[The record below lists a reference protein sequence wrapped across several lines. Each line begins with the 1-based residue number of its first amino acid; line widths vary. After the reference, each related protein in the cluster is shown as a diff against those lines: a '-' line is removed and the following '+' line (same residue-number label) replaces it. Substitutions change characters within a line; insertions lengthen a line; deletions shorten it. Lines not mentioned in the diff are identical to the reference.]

1 MQGVRATV
9 GLGKV
14 LALDEVRGKMGE
26 PDKKAAFLTGSLT
39 RHIIAMS
46 LTAATGFIALFLVDL
61 ADMLFISM
69 LGIEELAAAVGYAG
83 TILFM
88 TTSISIGMAIA
99 GGALVA
105 KSLGENRHERATQL
119 LTHVLIAGSGF
130 AVVFAAVIF
139 ANLSMLTGFLGATG
153 KTQALTVAYLQI
165 LVPTMPILMIGIVA
179 SAALR
184 SHGAAKL
191 SMMVTLIAGVINAV
205 LDPIFIFV
213 FNMGLEGAAW
223 ASVISRVSV
232 AVTAVWYITRRY
244 GGFGGVSLRAVMRDL
259 RPIAAIAIPAI
270 LANVA
275 TPVGSAYVTKIMAEF
290 GDAAVAGMAIIGRV
304 TPIAFALIFAMSGAI
319 GPIIGQN
326 FGAGNHV
333 RVRAAFNSSMVLIV
347 VYVFP
352 VVLVL
357 NFLRVPIADM
367 FDADGVA
374 RDLIFLFCGPL
385 SLAWIFNGVIFV
397 ANAAYNNLGHPFYS
411 TWVNWGRNTLGI
423 VPFVYFGAQYW
434 GAEGVLIGQM
444 MGGVFVAIVSFILA
458 ERLMKKS
465 ERAQGKPATAQAFS
479 THQRPFKVLH
489 HRR

>member
-1 MQGVRATV
+1 MTDPVEQPR
-9 GLGKV
+9 
-14 LALDEVRGKMGE
+14 
-26 PDKKAAFLTGSLT
+26 FLTGNLT
-39 RHIIAMS
+39 KHIISMS
-46 LTAATGFIALFLVDL
+46 LTAAAGFIALFVVDL

-69 LGIEELAAAVGYAG
+69 LGIDELAAAVGFAG

-105 KSLGENRHERATQL
+105 KSLGENQPDRATEL
-119 LTHVLIAGSGF
+119 LTHVLIVGVAF
-130 AVVFAAVIF
+130 AVVFASLIF
-139 ANLSMLTGFLGATG
+139 VNLQDLTALIGATG
-153 KTQALTVAYLQI
+153 RTQELAVNYLRI

-184 SHGAAKL
+184 SHGSAKL
-191 SMMVTLIAGVINAV
+191 AMLVTIVAGVVNAI

-213 FNMGLEGAAW
+213 LDMGLEGAAW
-223 ASVISRVSV
+223 ASVISRFSV
-232 AVTAVWYITRRY
+232 AGTALWYIVRRH
-244 GGFGGVSLRAVMRDL
+244 GGFAGLSFGAIGRDL
-259 RPIAAIAIPAI
+259 KPIAAIAIPAM

-275 TPVGSAYVTKIMAEF
+275 TPVGSAYVTRVIAEF

-326 FGAGNHV
+326 FGAGKHD
-333 RVRAAFNSSMVLIV
+333 RVRAVFNSSMVLIV
-347 VYVFP
+347 VYVIP
-352 VVLVL
+352 VVIALY
-357 NFLRVPIADM
+357 FLRSPIADI
-367 FDADGVA
+367 FNAQGIA

-385 SLAWIFNGVIFV
+385 SLTWIFTGIIFI

-423 VPFVYFGAQYW
+423 VPFVYFGAQLW
-434 GAEGVLIGQM
+434 GAQGVLIGQM
-444 MGGVFVAIVSFILA
+444 AGGVFVAIVSFILA
-458 ERLMKKS
+458 ERVMKAA
-465 ERAQGKPATAQAFS
+465 ENMQITKPVDPGFIK
-479 THQRPFKVLH
+479 HQRSFNILH

>member
-1 MQGVRATV
+1 MTGTNGQA
-9 GLGKV
+9 K
-14 LALDEVRGKMGE
+14 
-26 PDKKAAFLTGSLT
+26 FLTGSLT
-39 RHIIAMS
+39 KHIISMS
-46 LTAATGFIALFLVDL
+46 LTAAMGFIALFVVDL

-105 KSLGENRHERATQL
+105 KSLGENKPERATEL
-119 LTHVLIAGSGF
+119 LTHVLIVGVAF
-130 AVVFAAVIF
+130 AVVFAALIF
-139 ANLSMLTGFLGATG
+139 ANLSDLTGLIGATG
-153 KTQALTVAYLQI
+153 RTQDLAVSYLEI
-165 LVPTMPILMIGIVA
+165 LVPTMPVLMIGIVA

-191 SMMVTLIAGVINAV
+191 AMMVTIIAGVVNAV

-213 FNMGLEGAAW
+213 LDMGLEGAAW
-223 ASVISRVSV
+223 ASVISRFSV
-232 AVTAVWYITRRY
+232 AVTAVWFITRRY
-244 GGFGGVSLRAVMRDL
+244 GGFVGLSPSAVGRDL
-259 RPIAAIAIPAI
+259 RPIAAIAIPAM

-275 TPVGSAYVTKIMAEF
+275 TPVGSAYVTRAMAEF

-304 TPIAFALIFAMSGAI
+304 TPIAFALLFAMSGAI

-326 FGAGNHV
+326 FGAGKHD
-333 RVRAAFNSSMVLIV
+333 RVRASFNSSMILIV
-347 VYVFP
+347 IYVFP

-357 NFLRVPIADM
+357 YFLRVPIADM
-367 FDADGVA
+367 FNAKGVA

-385 SLAWIFNGVIFV
+385 SLTWIFTGVIFV

-423 VPFVYFGAQYW
+423 IPFVYVGALYW

-444 MGGVFVAIVSFILA
+444 MGSIFIALASFILA
-458 ERLMKKS
+458 KRLMNK
-465 ERAQGKPATAQAFS
+465 TASDQIVDSTDTALFKQQNAF
-479 THQRPFKVLH
+479 KILH